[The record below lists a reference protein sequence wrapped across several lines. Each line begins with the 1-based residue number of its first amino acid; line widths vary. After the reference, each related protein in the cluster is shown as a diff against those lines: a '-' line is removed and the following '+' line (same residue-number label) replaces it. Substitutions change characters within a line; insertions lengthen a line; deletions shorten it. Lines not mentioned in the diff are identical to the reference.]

1 MRFIF
6 FQTLIIFLLLCSCSK
21 EVKEL
26 PPASQS
32 GANTFGCK
40 VDGAYWVPSGFG
52 IIPTAPK
59 LEARMLPDYTLI
71 INARNFSRSP
81 TETEFEIRVKN
92 VTTTG
97 DYLLNTNTTHPGL
110 DASYAF
116 YVRRRFNPTDEWITN
131 AQYTGKVTITKIETG
146 TNAIASGLFEFDAIG
161 IINPG
166 HVIHITEGRFDVKL
180 P

>member
-1 MRFIF
+1 MN
-6 FQTLIIFLLLCSCSK
+6 IIPARTANSIKNIWLKINLDSFLSSLTFSVSLFFLLYLTCNS
-21 EVKEL
+21 
-26 PPASQS
+26 
-32 GANTFGCK
+32 
-40 VDGAYWVPSGFG
+40 
-52 IIPTAPK
+52 
-59 LEARMLPDYTLI
+59 
-71 INARNFSRSP
+71 
-81 TETEFEIRVKN
+81 FEIRVKN

-116 YVRRRFNPTDEWITN
+116 YVRRRFNPTDEWITS

-161 IINPG
+161 IINSG